1 MKKALFLSL
10 VLAVASAGFVAG
22 CAGGLAVE
30 SPQQAVFQ
38 VKSGYATAL
47 TAAVA
52 YKRLPACQVPA
63 KQPCADAKVVAQIQK
78 ADNVAA
84 GALDA
89 AEAAVRTPGFGK
101 NAVASA
107 LAAARA
113 ALAAL
118 VSITATL
125 GS

>member
-1 MKKALFLSL
+1 MKSLF
-10 VLAVASAGFVAG
+10 LAVALAASLAG
-22 CAGGLAVE
+22 CAGVSPE
-30 SPQQAVFQ
+30 TPQQAVFS

-52 YKRLPACQVPA
+52 YKRLPACGEP
-63 KQPCADAKVVAQIQK
+63 KRLPCSDAKIVAQIQK

-89 AEAAVRTPGFGK
+89 AETAVRTPGFGK
-101 NAVASA
+101 DAVSSA

-118 VSITATL
+118 VSITATI

>member
-1 MKKALFLSL
+1 MKRFLLAAVMAASL
-10 VLAVASAGFVAG
+10 AG
-22 CAGGLAVE
+22 CAAIAPE

-52 YKRLPACQVPA
+52 YKKLPGCKVPVQ
-63 KQPCADAKVVAQIQK
+63 QPCSDAKVVAQMQK

-101 NAVASA
+101 NAVTSA
-107 LAAARA
+107 LGAARA
-113 ALAAL
+113 ALAAF
-118 VSITATL
+118 VSITSTV
-125 GS
+125 GG

>member
-1 MKKALFLSL
+1 MRKFLLAAFLAASL
-10 VLAVASAGFVAG
+10 VG
-22 CAGGLAVE
+22 CAGVSPE
-30 SPQQAVFQ
+30 TPQQAVFS

-52 YKRLPACQVPA
+52 YKRLPACAEP
-63 KQPCADAKVVAQIQK
+63 KRLPCADGKVLEQIRK

-89 AEAAVRTPGFGK
+89 AETAVRTPGFGK
-101 NAVASA
+101 DAVSSA

-113 ALAAL
+113 ALGAL
-118 VSITATL
+118 VSITATI